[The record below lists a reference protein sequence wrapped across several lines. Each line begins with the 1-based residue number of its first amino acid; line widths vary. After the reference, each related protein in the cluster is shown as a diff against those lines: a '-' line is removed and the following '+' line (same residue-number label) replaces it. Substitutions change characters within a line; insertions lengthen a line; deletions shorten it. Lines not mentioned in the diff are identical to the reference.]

1 MNCFITLWMFDA
13 RWLCRLRPMLYEQLI
28 LGPLFVNTSLI
39 TALVYDC
46 LECDSREQ
54 LYAVISLLSFIT
66 CVEIRMYLQ
75 LTRLRRT
82 VMYGSMTEFT
92 GGCAD

>member
-1 MNCFITLWMFDA
+1 
-13 RWLCRLRPMLYEQLI
+13 MLYEQLI

-46 LECDSREQ
+46 LYCDSREE

-82 VMYGSMTEFT
+82 VMYDSMTELT